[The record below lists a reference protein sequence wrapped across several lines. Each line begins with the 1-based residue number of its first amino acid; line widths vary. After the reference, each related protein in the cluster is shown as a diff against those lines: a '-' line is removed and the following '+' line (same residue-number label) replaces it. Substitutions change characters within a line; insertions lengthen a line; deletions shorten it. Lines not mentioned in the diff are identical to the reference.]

1 MSNKMLFQQFFIV
14 ACNQSKSFHIMF
26 REQRYTFPERRHI
39 FVGYFHR
46 TLPTLLHHDTIPHI
60 KIIKLSHNINFFGI
74 LWNSVFTLKL
84 NNSNRPSCCK
94 KIFVLTV

>member
-46 TLPTLLHHDTIPHI
+46 TLDKNLND
-60 KIIKLSHNINFFGI
+60 
-74 LWNSVFTLKL
+74 LKADL
-84 NNSNRPSCCK
+84 PLIYVTREDYIRVSSSP
-94 KIFVLTV
+94 LG

>member
-39 FVGYFHR
+39 FVGYFSPHAPD
-46 TLPTLLHHDTIPHI
+46 TLAPRHNTPYKDN
-60 KIIKLSHNINFFGI
+60 KIESQY
-74 LWNSVFTLKL
+74 
-84 NNSNRPSCCK
+84 
-94 KIFVLTV
+94 

>member
-60 KIIKLSHNINFFGI
+60 KIIKLSHNINFF
-74 LWNSVFTLKL
+74 WNTMELCIYFEIK
-84 NNSNRPSCCK
+84 
-94 KIFVLTV
+94 